1 MRNLHLIILQE
12 FGIEARRLLREW
24 ERLRLRSSDYKNHRI
39 FSLRCI
45 HKELIP
51 VSIKLKSTLDTP
63 KARQIIRKAE
73 KDLLQAR
80 VKAINNILDQVDR
93 EIQDCRTKLASIIS
107 QERLEQCQG
116 FINKVNEVRFNKVK
130 QRQINKLN
138 HLVSKK
144 EGNIAIASNNITNP
158 INRQVQSPPSS
169 RNPTLATALLP
180 PGEGDNSPPATVH
193 LSPEGNSFLNSQA
206 NNINNITINSINNQ
220 TNSQGPSL
228 NQTPAIAH
236 LPPGEGSNSPPGAVH
251 LPSEAGSSPPQS
263 GSTPTREENNS
274 SQATS
279 PPVTNNPQS
288 SRAPQAGH
296 SNNPPRASRQGTRHS
311 PRQQPTQPSL
321 EACTTSREGNPT
333 STPPSRSNQG
343 SSNEEPNPKWV
354 INLSNKPLTPTQ
366 RSVLAKGPN
375 FAVTPTQPPNLEYIT
390 AIEAACTK
398 LSQQDAE
405 ELRADVNRVLRSS
418 HPPKPNLT
426 KAQNI
431 ALRELKRDRDCIV
444 LTADKGVAMV
454 VMDKQD
460 YINKAN
466 QLLNQNTYKVISK
479 DPTNTIKNKLI
490 NILKGIKTKTGLGS
504 NTYKS
509 MYPTGCVPPKFYGL
523 PKIHKP
529 DTPLRPIVSSCGS
542 VTYGVAKELAKI
554 LKPLVGK
561 SPHHI
566 NSTQDFIEQAK
577 HFKLEAG
584 ECLSSYDVSALF
596 TSVPIDPALNII
608 KDLLVK
614 DNTLKERTV
623 MEVEDIILLLEF
635 CLKNTYFSFQGQ
647 FYEQV
652 EGAAMGSPV
661 SPIVANLYMEYL
673 EQKAL
678 STAPNPP
685 NSGAG
690 MWMTPLSSTR
700 KLTNK
705 AFYNT

>member
-12 FGIEARRLLREW
+12 FGIEARHLFREW

-93 EIQDCRTKLASIIS
+93 EIQDCRAKLASIIS
-107 QERLEQCQG
+107 AERLEECQG
-116 FINKVNEVRFNKVK
+116 FINKVSELRFNKVK

-144 EGNIAIASNNITNP
+144 EGNIAIAIANNNITNP

-180 PGEGDNSPPATVH
+180 PGEGSNSPPATVH

-206 NNINNITINSINNQ
+206 NNINNITINSVNNQ
-220 TNSQGPSL
+220 ANSQGLSP
-228 NQTPAIAH
+228 NHTPAIAH
-236 LPPGEGSNSPPGAVH
+236 LPPGEGSNSLPGAVH
-251 LPSEAGSSPPQS
+251 LPSEDDSSSQQT
-263 GSTPTREENNS
+263 GSTPAREENNS

-279 PPVTNNPQS
+279 PPVTSNPQS

-311 PRQQPTQPSL
+311 PRQQPTQPSQ
-321 EACTTSREGNPT
+321 EACATSREGNPT

-354 INLSNKPLTPTQ
+354 INLSNKPLTPAQ

-375 FAVTPTQPPNLEYIT
+375 FVVTPRQPPNLEYIT

-418 HPPKPNLT
+418 HPPN
-426 KAQNI
+426 
-431 ALRELKRDRDCIV
+431 
-444 LTADKGVAMV
+444 
-454 VMDKQD
+454 
-460 YINKAN
+460 
-466 QLLNQNTYKVISK
+466 
-479 DPTNTIKNKLI
+479 PT
-490 NILKGIKTKTGLGS
+490 
-504 NTYKS
+504 
-509 MYPTGCVPPKFYGL
+509 
-523 PKIHKP
+523 
-529 DTPLRPIVSSCGS
+529 
-542 VTYGVAKELAKI
+542 
-554 LKPLVGK
+554 
-561 SPHHI
+561 
-566 NSTQDFIEQAK
+566 
-577 HFKLEAG
+577 
-584 ECLSSYDVSALF
+584 
-596 TSVPIDPALNII
+596 
-608 KDLLVK
+608 
-614 DNTLKERTV
+614 
-623 MEVEDIILLLEF
+623 
-635 CLKNTYFSFQGQ
+635 
-647 FYEQV
+647 
-652 EGAAMGSPV
+652 
-661 SPIVANLYMEYL
+661 
-673 EQKAL
+673 
-678 STAPNPP
+678 
-685 NSGAG
+685 
-690 MWMTPLSSTR
+690 
-700 KLTNK
+700 
-705 AFYNT
+705 